1 MKHLLSALLLLAT
14 CWSCSKD
21 HSPNRK
27 GSEDTT
33 QFKNYYKDLII
44 VNWNI
49 EWFGS
54 ARFPGSLAAQES
66 NAGKILRYLDAD
78 LYGICEVVDTARF
91 GRMIRNYMG
100 SEFNYIISPYP
111 KIDQKLAFVYNRHIF
126 RNVRARPFMSQ
137 SATAAVSFASGRFP
151 FLLSADMVVNGKW
164 HPVHFILLHA
174 KADAA
179 ADAYARRKEGSVEL
193 KDSLDVYFNGQHCM
207 VFGDFNDQLNGSIL
221 NGYLSP
227 YKNFLEDGGRYQ
239 ALTLPLNTTGYQ
251 STLSFSNSVI
261 DQQLV
266 SGNLRYWYKDQSVSI
281 RTDVKNVVPDY
292 EQRTTSDHY
301 PVTSAY
307 AVTD

>member
-14 CWSCSKD
+14 CWSCSKE
-21 HSPNRK
+21 HSQKP
-27 GSEDTT
+27 GSSEDTT
-33 QFKNYYKDLII
+33 QFKNYYKDLTV

-54 ARFPGSLAAQES
+54 SRFAGNLAAQEA

-91 GRMIRNYMG
+91 GRMIRHYMG
-100 SEFNYIISPYP
+100 TEFSYIISPYP

-151 FLLSADMVVNGKW
+151 FLLSADMVVNGRK
-164 HPVHFILLHA
+164 HRVHFILLHA
-174 KADAA
+174 KADA
-179 ADAYARRKEGSVEL
+179 DLDSYNRRKEGSAEL
-193 KDSLDVYFNGQHCM
+193 KDSLDVYFNGQHCI

-221 NGYLSP
+221 GHDVSP
-227 YKNFLEDGGRYQ
+227 YKNFLEDGARYK
-239 ALTLPLNTTGYQ
+239 ALTLPLNIPGYQ
-251 STLSFSNSVI
+251 STLSFANSVI

-281 RTDVKNVVPDY
+281 RTDVRTVVPDY
-292 EQRTTSDHY
+292 QQRTTSDHY
-301 PVTSAY
+301 PVTSVY